1 MAHLKLQRRHTQ
13 NQVCPLK
20 SNGVGEYANQM
31 RYRITESTVLVRPMI
46 ASKGMSCMRS
56 LMERFTAPPV
66 AWKKEPWGRE
76 STTVA
81 PAWIMAAAS
90 SAETPAPVRVG
101 AKV

>member
-56 LMERFTAPPV
+56 LMERFTARRSERRWWRMLWWRQRLLP
-66 AWKKEPWGRE
+66 
-76 STTVA
+76 
-81 PAWIMAAAS
+81 
-90 SAETPAPVRVG
+90 
-101 AKV
+101 